1 MSSHNAKI
9 KRSFPFFRKE
19 KVGYVIYNL
28 FQNNKLYKINQ
39 GVLNSDRTDPKAE
52 IQSSEQI
59 QPKRVIEVA
68 AALIDE
74 AGKFLVTQRPPNT
87 HLALYWE
94 FPGGKREPGESLE
107 TCLKREI
114 LEELNVFSE
123 VQAFVGEYTYD
134 YPDRRVILYFYRCS
148 ILKGIPEPKG
158 CHDLKWITPGEMQE
172 ADFPPADISIIRML
186 KGR

>member
-1 MSSHNAKI
+1 MDRLVYNIFQGNLLGKICPSIPNSENADFKPKI
-9 KRSFPFFRKE
+9 QP
-19 KVGYVIYNL
+19 
-28 FQNNKLYKINQ
+28 
-39 GVLNSDRTDPKAE
+39 
-52 IQSSEQI
+52 SEQI
-59 QPKRVIEVA
+59 QSKRVIEVA
-68 AALIDE
+68 AALIEE

-123 VQAFVGEYTYD
+123 VETLVGEYIYD
-134 YPDRRVILYFYRCS
+134 YPDRRVILYFYRCC
-148 ILKGIPEPKG
+148 IVNGTPEPKG
-158 CHDLKWITPGEMQE
+158 CHDLKWITPGEIQE